1 MESIKWDSILDKFF
15 DENTMSVH
23 FKENTHILR
32 KKGHPGWWVSE
43 KIKDNIPTK
52 NFLTNLIN
60 TLFKE
65 VENRKDAFLEIDKNF
80 SKVLQIGPYR
90 IVIVLPPLSD
100 GVEITAVKPV
110 KKLSLP
116 DYNLDEKVI
125 DLFQNKAQGILISWA
140 PGEGKTTFAQAL
152 VEFYVEQNKIVK
164 TIESPRDLL
173 VPEEVTQYSFSYAP
187 HNEIRDIL
195 LLSRPDFTVY
205 DEVRNTED
213 FILFKDL
220 RLTWIGLIG
229 VIHATRPIDSIQR
242 FLGTIEMGIIPQVV
256 DTIIFIKGG
265 KIAEIFQ
272 TKQVVKV
279 PEGLQSDDLARPVIQ
294 VLDFFTQEV
303 KYEIYSF
310 GEEVVVIPLDQIEKK
325 ASQQQGVMKYAKDA
339 IDQQLKLLINAPFI
353 TSIKW
358 AHSLDLYVPNAY
370 KWQIIG
376 KWGANISQLENNLG
390 ISINVKPL
398 EEIQTFVPKI
408 EYQRQRKREIAIVH
422 LPPELVGKTVYL
434 IIGDSIMSSKVPS
447 DGKLHLKGAQLIKK
461 IKSQG
466 IKVAIA

>member
-1 MESIKWDSILDKFF
+1 
-15 DENTMSVH
+15 MSVH

-32 KKGHPGWWVSE
+32 KKWKPGGWISE
-43 KIKDNIPTK
+43 KLPEPIPTK
-52 NFLTNLIN
+52 SFLTNLIN
-60 TLFKE
+60 NLFKE
-65 VENRKDAFLEIDKNF
+65 VESKKDAFLEIDKNF

-90 IVIVLPPLSD
+90 VVVVLPPLSD
-100 GVEITAVKPV
+100 GIEITAVKPV
-110 KKLSLP
+110 KKLSLE
-116 DYNLDEKVI
+116 DYQLDEKVI
-125 DLFQNKAQGILISWA
+125 DLFKNKAQGILISGA

-152 VEFYVEQNKIVK
+152 VEFYVNQDKIVK

-205 DEVRNTED
+205 DEVRNAED
-213 FILFKDL
+213 FVLFKDL
-220 RLTWIGLIG
+220 RLTGIGLIG

-242 FLGTIEMGIIPQVV
+242 FLWTIEMGIIPQVV

-294 VLDFFTQEV
+294 VSDFFTQEV

-310 GEEVVVIPLDQIEKK
+310 GEEVVVIPLDQIEKR
-325 ASQQQGVMKYAKDA
+325 SEQNQGIMKYAKEA
-339 IDQQLKLLINAPFI
+339 LDQQLKLLINAPFI
-353 TSIKW
+353 TSIKG
-358 AHSLDLYVPNAY
+358 AHSLDLYVPTSY

-398 EEIQTFVPKI
+398 EEVQAISPKI

-422 LPPELVGKTVYL
+422 FPSQVAGKDVYL
-434 IIGDSIMSSKVPS
+434 IIGDSILKTTVPP
-447 DGKLHLKGAQLIKK
+447 DGKLTLKGTQLIKK
-461 IKSQG
+461 IKNYW
-466 IKVAIA
+466 IKVAMV

>member
-1 MESIKWDSILDKFF
+1 MENIKGDSILDKFF
-15 DENTMSVH
+15 DEQTMSVH
-23 FKENTHILR
+23 FKENTSILR
-32 KKGHPGWWVSE
+32 KKWKPWGWISE
-43 KIKDNIPTK
+43 KLSDPVPTK
-52 NFLTNLIN
+52 SFLTNLIN
-60 TLFKE
+60 NLFKE
-65 VENRKDAFLEIDKNF
+65 VESKKDAFLEIDKNF

-90 IVIVLPPLSD
+90 VVVVLPPLSD
-100 GVEITAVKPV
+100 GIEITAVKPV
-110 KKLSLP
+110 KKLSLE
-116 DYNLDEKVI
+116 DYQLDEKVI
-125 DLFQNKAQGILISWA
+125 DLFKNKAQGILISGA
-140 PGEGKTTFAQAL
+140 PWEGKTTFAQAL
-152 VEFYVEQNKIVK
+152 VEFYVNQDKIVK

-205 DEVRNTED
+205 DEVRNAED

-220 RLTWIGLIG
+220 RLTGIGLIG

-242 FLGTIEMGIIPQVV
+242 FLWTIEMGIIPQVV

-294 VLDFFTQEV
+294 VSDFFTQEV

-310 GEEVVVIPLDQIEKK
+310 GEEVVVIPLDQIQK
-325 ASQQQGVMKYAKDA
+325 ADTQNQWIMKYAKDA

-353 TSIKW
+353 TNIKG
-358 AHSLDLYVPNAY
+358 AHSLDLYVPNSY
-370 KWQIIG
+370 KGQIIG

-398 EEIQTFVPKI
+398 EEIQTVSPKV
-408 EYQRQRKREIAIVH
+408 EFQRQRKREIATVH
-422 LPPELVGKTVYL
+422 MPPELIGKTVHL
-434 IIGDSIMSSKVPS
+434 IIGDSIVSSKVPS
-447 DGKLHLKGAQLIKK
+447 DGKIHLKGAQLLKK
-461 IKSQG
+461 IKNQG
-466 IKVAIA
+466 IKIAVA